1 MSSTVK
7 IIFPF
12 NLKKR
17 FSFKGRKARFR
28 EEPLSSLKSLTSP
41 PQSREKSPYKFKELE
56 GNSFPKNQI
65 INGSTLAPCAD
76 MLQIMTQIHVMKN
89 KMKYTTKPYF
99 SNSVHIKNDQTLL

>member
-1 MSSTVK
+1 MKEPKVRINLYYMSSTVK

-41 PQSREKSPYKFKELE
+41 PQSREKTP
-56 GNSFPKNQI
+56 I
-65 INGSTLAPCAD
+65 INSKSLRETVFLR
-76 MLQIMTQIHVMKN
+76 
-89 KMKYTTKPYF
+89 TK
-99 SNSVHIKNDQTLL
+99 